1 VDISSRT
8 QKMIDLKCSEENEEC
23 VEEYNDDDNLQT
35 VIKENGKNEVKF
47 GLVFN
52 NKLVLC

>member
-1 VDISSRT
+1 
-8 QKMIDLKCSEENEEC
+8 MINSKFRKENED
-23 VEEYNDDDNLQT
+23 VEKYDDDDDNLKT
-35 VIKENGKNEVKF
+35 VIKENGKNEIKF